1 MIPYKFEEELQYA
14 IYYANKLNATKILD
28 LLEQGKV
35 ASSSEAADLSEF
47 FWEMVNASI
56 EDEKQD
62 VQLPWKEGA
71 EFWNEKIMNTFSG
84 YLEKSGYEK
93 EWDDVFDR
101 Q

>member
-1 MIPYKFEEELQYA
+1 MITYKFEEELQYA
-14 IYYANKLNATKILD
+14 TYYANKLKETKILE

-35 ASSSEAADLSEF
+35 TNSSEATDLSEF
-47 FWEMVNASI
+47 FWKMVDASI

-62 VQLPWKEGA
+62 IHLPWKEGA

-84 YLEKSGYEK
+84 YLEKVGYEK